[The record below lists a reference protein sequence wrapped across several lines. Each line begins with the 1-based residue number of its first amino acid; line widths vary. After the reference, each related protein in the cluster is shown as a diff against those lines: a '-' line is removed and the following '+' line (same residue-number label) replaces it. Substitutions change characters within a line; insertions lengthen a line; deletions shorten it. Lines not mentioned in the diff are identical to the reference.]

1 MDKTEAIRAFS
12 RVVEE
17 GSFAAAARSL
27 GVTRSAVS
35 KCVRALEEELGAQLF
50 QRSTRKVSPTETG
63 LAFNERCLIVLAEL
77 DAAFRA
83 VSRLQG
89 DVRGRLRINAP
100 MSLGTLHLSRVVADF
115 MAKFQK
121 LQVEVVLNDR
131 FVDPIE
137 EGFDVTIRVARPR
150 YPTSLATRQIVPVRR
165 VICASPEYLEESG
178 EPGHPRELSRHRCLH
193 YGHLETGSTW
203 ALSGPDGDVSTRIHC
218 AMSSNNGEVLKDA
231 ALAGHGLAL
240 LPTFIVGPDLQA
252 GRLRTVLCEYRPP
265 DVWLCAV
272 YPRHRHLSV
281 KVQSF
286 VDYLAQRFT
295 DPPYWDLVL

>member
-137 EGFDVTIRVARPR
+137 EGFDVTIRVARPGR
-150 YPTSLATRQIVPVRR
+150 SCRSA
-165 VICASPEYLEESG
+165 G
-178 EPGHPRELSRHRCLH
+178 LSVLRP
-193 YGHLETGSTW
+193 STW
-203 ALSGPDGDVSTRIHC
+203 SGAVNRAIPGNSPVIGAFTTGTWKPGVPGLCQDRTE
-218 AMSSNNGEVLKDA
+218 MS
-231 ALAGHGLAL
+231 
-240 LPTFIVGPDLQA
+240 
-252 GRLRTVLCEYRPP
+252 RP
-265 DVWLCAV
+265 A
-272 YPRHRHLSV
+272 
-281 KVQSF
+281 
-286 VDYLAQRFT
+286 FT
-295 DPPYWDLVL
+295 A

>member
-1 MDKTEAIRAFS
+1 MDKTEAMRAFS

-35 KCVRALEEELGAQLF
+35 KYVRALEEELGAQLF

-63 LAFNERCLIVLAEL
+63 LAFHERCLIVLAEL

-115 MAKFQK
+115 MAEFPK

-150 YPTSLATRQIVPVRR
+150 YPKSLATRPIVPVRR
-165 VICASPEYLEESG
+165 VICASPEYLERSG
-178 EPGHPRELSRHRCLH
+178 EPGHPQELSRHRCLH

-218 AMSSNNGEVLKDA
+218 VMWSNNGEVLKDA

>member
-137 EGFDVTIRVARPR
+137 EGFDVTIRVARP
-150 YPTSLATRQIVPVRR
+150 
-165 VICASPEYLEESG
+165 
-178 EPGHPRELSRHRCLH
+178 
-193 YGHLETGSTW
+193 STW
-203 ALSGPDGDVSTRIHC
+203 RGAVNRAIPGNSPVIGAFTTGTWKPGVPGLCQDRTE
-218 AMSSNNGEVLKDA
+218 MS
-231 ALAGHGLAL
+231 
-240 LPTFIVGPDLQA
+240 
-252 GRLRTVLCEYRPP
+252 RP
-265 DVWLCAV
+265 A
-272 YPRHRHLSV
+272 
-281 KVQSF
+281 
-286 VDYLAQRFT
+286 FT
-295 DPPYWDLVL
+295 A